1 MTQTSGFRN
10 AFFGSGPADGP
21 ASDVERPVEGPTP
34 PPAPSAQIEAVA
46 AVVKKE
52 KAIPKWETEAKER
65 LKAAIK
71 RFSRPLADLCERD
84 ANEGDTRLIV
94 TDFLCEGF
102 GYDKYSELTTEY
114 RVKGEFADFGI
125 RLDQEMA
132 AFIEIKRVNTK
143 LGEKQLRQVQ
153 SYALNEGVEWV
164 LLTNGHLW
172 QIYRITL
179 GLPVETHLVHE
190 ADLLSE
196 QSLNQKVTA
205 FFLFTREAIK
215 RGLIDELWKARR
227 ATSPRSLRDILCT
240 KPVLDVIRKEIKKR
254 TGQNVD
260 VNELLGLLET
270 TVIREGCK

>member
-1 MTQTSGFRN
+1 MNEDNTIVAVN
-10 AFFGSGPADGP
+10 A
-21 ASDVERPVEGPTP
+21 T
-34 PPAPSAQIEAVA
+34 
-46 AVVKKE
+46 VVQKKE
-52 KAIPKWETEAKER
+52 KTVPKWQTDAKER
-65 LKAAIK
+65 LRSSIK
-71 RFSRPLADLCERD
+71 KYTKPLTDLCDRD

-125 RLDQEMA
+125 RLDQQMV

-143 LGEKQLRQVQ
+143 LGDKQLRQVQ
-153 SYALNEGVEWV
+153 TYALNEGVEWV
-164 LLTNGHLW
+164 LLTNGHVW

-196 QSLNQKVTA
+196 QTPTQKINS

-215 RGLIDELWKARR
+215 RGLIQELWKARQ
-227 ATSPRSLRDILCT
+227 ATSPRALIDILCS
-240 KPVLDVIRKEIKKR
+240 KSVLDSIRKEVRKK
-254 TGQNVD
+254 TGRNVD
-260 VNELLGLLET
+260 INELLELLET
-270 TVIREGCK
+270 TVFREGCK